1 MWAMVGNHFGYTLLY
16 ILSVYINYING
27 RVHFGLSPPLFF
39 FFFGI
44 YSRVIKTSG
53 KRQGQ
58 QTSQGKTKENK
69 NTAEIKNIKKTA
81 RQTRR
86 MSDIAYYECIT
97 M

>member
-1 MWAMVGNHFGYTLLY
+1 MAVC
-16 ILSVYINYING
+16 ILA
-27 RVHFGLSPPLFF
+27 RPHLFF
-39 FFFGI
+39 LFGI

-58 QTSQGKTKENK
+58 QTSQGKTTEK
-69 NTAEIKNIKKTA
+69 NTAENKNIKKTA

>member
-1 MWAMVGNHFGYTLLY
+1 MAVC
-16 ILSVYINYING
+16 ILAC
-27 RVHFGLSPPLFF
+27 PL
-39 FFFGI
+39 FFGI

-69 NTAEIKNIKKTA
+69 NTAENKNIKKTA